1 LKPETKHIGL
11 LDSINKYHYTMDGEV
26 YFSDL
31 KEATPELNLG
41 KLDNFEL
48 SPDCKS
54 IMTLKQGVKRFFGI
68 ENGSLKRKMFNPTD
82 KNDNFFFLDDR
93 LFAMET
99 KDG

>member
-1 LKPETKHIGL
+1 
-11 LDSINKYHYTMDGEV
+11 
-26 YFSDL
+26 
-31 KEATPELNLG
+31 
-41 KLDNFEL
+41 
-48 SPDCKS
+48 
-54 IMTLKQGVKRFFGI
+54 MTLKQGVKRFFGI